1 VEGVNAMTKTWD
13 VYRVWSLGES
23 NWLTT
28 VRAETNLEAHERAEE
43 LMGPED
49 DYAKLVVVP
58 REEQIIWNI
67 QE

>member
-1 VEGVNAMTKTWD
+1 MKTWD
-13 VYRVWSLGES
+13 VYRVWSLGEI

-28 VRAETNLEAHERAEE
+28 VQAETALEAHERAEE

-58 REEQIIWNI
+58 REE
-67 QE
+67 E